1 MLELRDVQVSYGEV
15 RALRGISLKVEEG
28 QIVTLIGANG
38 AGKST
43 TLRTISGLLKPTSG
57 SIHFDG
63 KELNGTEPHE
73 ITRSGLIHVPE
84 GRMLLENMT
93 VRENLLA
100 GAYCRSDKDAIQSD
114 LGDVETRFPILAE
127 RNAQKA
133 RTLSGGERQ
142 MLAIGRAL
150 MSRPKL
156 LMLDEPS
163 LGLAPKLVEEMFESV
178 STLKSEGTTILL
190 VEQNAYGALAV
201 ADYAYVLRVGEV
213 VVEKDARSL
222 LTDKSLLDAYLGEA

>member
-1 MLELRDVQVSYGEV
+1 MLELRDVEVSYGEV
-15 RALRGISLKVEEG
+15 RALRGISLTVGEG
-28 QIVTLIGANG
+28 QVVTLIGANG

-63 KELNGTEPHE
+63 EELNGTEPHE
-73 ITRSGLIHVPE
+73 ITQAGLIHVPE
-84 GRMLLENMT
+84 GRMLLEDMT

-100 GAYCRSDKDAIQSD
+100 GAYCRSDHDAIQVD
-114 LGDVETRFPILAE
+114 LRAVEERFPILAE
-127 RNAQKA
+127 RKTQKA

-150 MSRPKL
+150 MARPRL

-201 ADYAYVLRVGEV
+201 ADYAYVLRVGEI
-213 VVEKDARSL
+213 VVEEDARSL
-222 LTDKSLLDAYLGEA
+222 LSNKSLLDAYLGEA